1 MKRLLIALSVLLASS
16 ASMKAQTP
24 SGQILGVI
32 TDSSGAVV
40 SKAAIVATNLNTN
53 LTSRTISDEQ
63 GNYLLTNVAPGAYEL
78 SVQHEGFRTA
88 QTNRVEV
95 AAVQNVR
102 LDIQLVVGGTTES
115 VTVSSTA
122 VQVDTRSETEG
133 LLIDDRRVQDLP
145 LNGRN
150 VVDLAALTPGVSSV
164 STTVM
169 ATYTQQAITVDGG
182 RQTST
187 NFLLDGAP
195 TQFYHRGQGL
205 QLPPPDA
212 VQEFKVITSGAPA
225 EYGRGFATLSAVTR
239 SGTNDYHGSL
249 WEFLRNNDFDA
260 RSFFQAAVP
269 VLHFN
274 QFGGTFGGPIRRN
287 KTFVFLSYEGLRISQ
302 DEISSSTILPST
314 AERGGNF
321 SQLSK
326 SIVDPTTGLAFPGNI
341 IPSYR
346 LDPVALKVLGTYV
359 PATANLPNSQYVAQG
374 TEPTDGNQG
383 IARVDHS
390 FSDTDRLNFRY
401 YQDFNTGFDPLSSST
416 FTGYSPIATSLRE
429 QVITAEDTDAFTP
442 SLLGSIRANYTRF
455 NYFEANTSRET
466 LDDLGGSD
474 FVHAGGPTT
483 LPILAVSGFFTL
495 SPGRDRQRLSDDID
509 LSGNLAWQHGR
520 HQIKAGTDLSRD
532 RFSYTDNRNTGG
544 DFSFNGSL
552 TGNAFADFIL
562 GKPVSLSQSSPIDTD
577 QRYLV
582 SGFFVQDTFRAT
594 ERLTLSLGLRAELF
608 PRWAESSG
616 IAAGFEPGAQSVT
629 FPTAPQGLIY
639 QKDPNFP
646 YQGDYN
652 NLGPRVGLAWDVFG
666 DGKTSVRAQYGIFY
680 DGITAEQASGVLVP
694 QPFGLNY
701 TLNLPASLSTPYAG
715 TTDPFPYVV
724 STSNAHFVEPIQIP
738 KAVAAGVVNPST
750 QDFGASIQ
758 RQVTG
763 NLVLDVAYVGTLGR
777 HLIILNE
784 ENPAVYGPGATLK
797 NTNARR
803 LYAPVYASIG
813 GLSSGGNSEY
823 NALQVAITQRFRKG
837 LTFGVAYTYSKAID
851 EAVSG
856 ENAFATVDQGGS
868 QNPFN
873 VQADRSLAD
882 FDQRHN
888 LRASWLYELPW
899 LKGNR
904 SLLGRAAGGW
914 EIGGLLTVQ
923 SGLPLSLLTGV
934 DNSLTGVGF
943 DRPNVV
949 GNPNDLPSRS
959 TAATLAEYFDTS
971 AFAANAI
978 GTYGDAGRNILTAPG
993 LFNLNVSL
1001 DKRFL
1006 ITERQSLQL
1015 RGDSFNVT
1023 NTPSFGA
1030 PGNTLTTPLF
1040 GRISSAG
1047 PGRVLQVSLKYQF

>member
-1 MKRLLIALSVLLASS
+1 MKRLLIVLPALLAL
-16 ASMKAQTP
+16 AGLMKAQTP

-40 SKAAIVATNLNTN
+40 SKAAVAATNLNTN
-53 LTSRTISDEQ
+53 LISRTTSDDQ
-63 GNYLLTNVAPGAYEL
+63 GNYLLTDIAPGIYRLA
-78 SVQHEGFRTA
+78 VQREGFEIAKTE
-88 QTNRVEV
+88 QVEV
-95 AAVQNVR
+95 DAVKNVR
-102 LDIQLVVGGTTES
+102 LDIQLVVGGTAQS
-115 VTVSSTA
+115 VTVSSEA

-133 LLIDDRRVQDLP
+133 LLIDDRRVTDLP

-150 VVDLAALTPGVSSV
+150 IIDLAALVPGVSSV
-164 STTVM
+164 NDTIM

-195 TQFYHRGQGL
+195 AEFYHRGQGL

-212 VQEFKVITSGAPA
+212 VEEFQVITSGAPA

-239 SGTNDYHGSL
+239 PGTNQYHASL
-249 WEFLRNNDFDA
+249 WEFLRNNDLDA

-274 QFGGTFGGPIRRN
+274 QFGGTFGGPVRRN
-287 KTFVFLSYEGLRISQ
+287 KTFVFLSFEGLRIAQ
-302 DEISSSTILPST
+302 DELSSSNILPSA
-314 AERGGNF
+314 AERTGDF
-321 SQLSK
+321 SQLAK
-326 SIVDPTTGLAFPGNI
+326 PVIDPTTGQQFPGNV

-346 LDPVALKVLGTYV
+346 LDPVALKVLSTYV
-359 PATANLPNSQYVAQG
+359 PTTPNLPNSQYVAQA
-374 TEPTDGNQG
+374 TQPTSGNQG

-390 FSDTDRLNFRY
+390 FSDTDKFDFRY

-429 QVITAEDTDAFTP
+429 QVITAEDTEAFSP
-442 SLLGSIRANYTRF
+442 SLLGTVRANYTRF
-455 NYFEANTSRET
+455 NYLEANTSRLT

-495 SPGRDRQRLSDDID
+495 SPGRDRQRLSDDVD

-544 DFSFNGSL
+544 DFTFNGSL

-562 GKPVSLSQSSPIDTD
+562 GKPVSLSQSSPINTD
-577 QRYLV
+577 QRYIV

-594 ERLTLSLGLRAELF
+594 ARLTLSLGLRAELF
-608 PRWAESSG
+608 PPWLEKSG
-616 IAAGFEPGAQSVT
+616 IAVGFEPGATSAT
-629 FPTAPQGLIY
+629 FPTAPPGLIY
-639 QKDPNFP
+639 QNDPNFP
-646 YQGDYN
+646 YQGDYKN
-652 NLGPRVGLAWDVFG
+652 FGPRVGLAWDVFG
-666 DGKTSVRAQYGIFY
+666 DGKTAVRAQYGIFY
-680 DGITAEQASGVLVP
+680 DAITAEQAGGVLVP

-701 TLNLPASLSTPYAG
+701 TLSLPAALSTPYAG

-724 STSNAHFVEPIQIP
+724 STTNAHYVEPITIP
-738 KAVAAGVVNPST
+738 KAVAEGVVNPST
-750 QDFGASIQ
+750 QNFGASVQ
-758 RQVTG
+758 RQLTG
-763 NLVLDVAYVGTLGR
+763 NLLLDVAYVGTLGR

-784 ENPAVYGPGATLK
+784 LDPAVYGPGATLK
-797 NTNARR
+797 NENARR

-813 GLSSGGNSEY
+813 GLSSGGNSDY
-823 NALQVAITQRFRKG
+823 NGLQVTLTQRFRKG
-837 LTFGVAYTYSKAID
+837 LTFGLAYTYSKSID

-856 ENAFATVDQGGS
+856 DNAFATVDQGGS
-868 QNPFN
+868 QNPFD
-873 VQADRSLAD
+873 VRADRSLSD

-888 LRASWLYELPW
+888 LRVSWLYELPW
-899 LKGNR
+899 LKGNK
-904 SLLGRAAGGW
+904 SLVDKVAGGW

-923 SGLPLSLLTGV
+923 SGLPFGLLTGL

-959 TAATLAEYFDTS
+959 TAATLAEYFDIS
-971 AFAANAI
+971 AFVANSI
-978 GTYGDAGRNILTAPG
+978 GNYGNAGRNDLTAPG
-993 LFNLNVSL
+993 LFNLDVSL
-1001 DKRFL
+1001 DKHFR
-1006 ITERQSLQL
+1006 ITESQTLQV
-1015 RGDSFNVT
+1015 RADSFNVT
-1023 NTPSFGA
+1023 NTPFFSA
-1030 PGNTLTTPLF
+1030 PGNTLTSPTF
-1040 GRISSAG
+1040 GRITSSG
-1047 PGRVLQVSLKYQF
+1047 NGRIFQVSLKYQF